1 MLTLSGKSYSTESD
15 PKSNQIQKNLEEK
28 STKVEEIRGD
38 LLSTYALSVTED
50 TKSFP
55 DVDFSITKK
64 NRVGCAIEVAKLADQ
79 NGGLFNPKNS
89 HFISFGRYQ
98 KSYGHYI
105 TGKGFVA
112 FARFEDKRS
121 SKVIANF
128 KLEGVT
134 YYLARSY
141 TNFAVAT
148 SYEDLKDSGF
158 IKERS
163 SFIDSNIKLI
173 KSSNNK
179 ISSTKDYL
187 KSLDGFI
194 KNNVQNIS
202 KGLKLF
208 RSAMA
213 QKAVSKFDS
222 MGLKQLNGVLRCELI
237 YANSKD
243 KVVHNS
249 IREALSE
256 LKNHIF
262 IPEKKKD

>member
-1 MLTLSGKSYSTESD
+1 MVVLTA
-15 PKSNQIQKNLEEK
+15 KN
-28 STKVEEIRGD
+28 
-38 LLSTYALSVTED
+38 
-50 TKSFP
+50 
-55 DVDFSITKK
+55 
-64 NRVGCAIEVAKLADQ
+64 
-79 NGGLFNPKNS
+79 
-89 HFISFGRYQ
+89 
-98 KSYGHYI
+98 
-105 TGKGFVA
+105 FVA

-121 SKVIANF
+121 SRVIGSF
-128 KLEGVT
+128 KLDGAT

-141 TNFAVAT
+141 ANFAVAN

-158 IKERS
+158 IKDRS
-163 SFIDSNIKLI
+163 SFIDSNIKVV

-213 QKAVSKFDS
+213 QKKVSKFDS
-222 MGLKQLNGVLRCELI
+222 MGLKQLNSILRCEKV
-237 YANSKD
+237 YFESKD
-243 KVVHNS
+243 KVVQTS